1 MPLLSMTGFGDA
13 RLDRGEHAVAV
24 EVRTINSR
32 HLKVN
37 LRTTEGYGALDA
49 KIESLV
55 REAVRRGTVYVN
67 VRIRH
72 LSAAD
77 DFRIN
82 ADVLGTYLDQLQ
94 KVASER
100 DLDEVLRLEPLAQLP
115 GVVEEASADSR
126 SPETVWPHV
135 EATLREALRNLAE
148 MRAAEGAALA
158 DDLAAQCK
166 VVADSLEEIARRA
179 PQVAESYRQRLL
191 ERVNEALAPTN
202 VTLTAAD
209 LVREVCLFVDRSDIT
224 EEIVRQRSHLQQ
236 FADATRDSESVGRRL
251 EFICQ
256 EMGRE
261 TNTIGS
267 KANDAEITRH
277 VVEIKTALER
287 IREQIQNVE

>member
-13 RLDRGEHAVAV
+13 RQEQGDHSVSV

-37 LRTTEGYGALDA
+37 LRTSEGYGSLDA
-49 KIESLV
+49 KIESIL
-55 REAVRRGTVYVN
+55 RQTIRRGTVYAN
-67 VRIRH
+67 VRVRR

-77 DFRIN
+77 DYRIN
-82 ADVLGTYLDQLQ
+82 ADVLTTYLDQLQ
-94 KVASER
+94 RVAAGR
-100 DLDEVLRLEPLAQLP
+100 DLDERLRLEPLAQLP
-115 GVVEEASADSR
+115 GVVEEASTDAHAPDA
-126 SPETVWPHV
+126 VWPLI
-135 EATLREALRNLAE
+135 ESTLGEALNSLTE

-158 DDLAAQCK
+158 KDLTAQCE
-166 VVADSLEEIARRA
+166 VVSDSLKQVEARA
-179 PQVAESYRQRLL
+179 PQVAESYRERLL
-191 ERVNEALAPTN
+191 ERVNEALAPTGAT
-202 VTLTAAD
+202 VSAAD

-224 EEIVRQRSHLQQ
+224 EEIVRLRSHLQQ
-236 FADATRDSESVGRRL
+236 FADALQDSDSVGRRL

-267 KANDAEITRH
+267 KANDAEITVQ

>member
-13 RLDRGEHAVAV
+13 RQDRGEHAVGV

-32 HLKVN
+32 HLKLN

-49 KIESLV
+49 KIESAV
-55 REAVRRGTVYVN
+55 RETIRRGTVYVN

-82 ADVLGTYLDQLQ
+82 TDVLETYLDQLQ
-94 KVASER
+94 RVAARR
-100 DLDEVLRLEPLAQLP
+100 DLDERLRLEPLARLP
-115 GVVEEASADSR
+115 GVVEEASTESR
-126 SPETVWPHV
+126 SPDAVWPLV
-135 EATLREALRNLAE
+135 ESTLRAALANLAD
-148 MRAAEGAALA
+148 MRAAEGKALA
-158 DDLAAQCK
+158 ADLTAQCA
-166 VVADSLEEIARRA
+166 VVAQSLEQIAVRS
-179 PQVAESYRQRLL
+179 PEVSESYRQRLL
-191 ERVNEALAPTN
+191 ERVNEALAPAK
-202 VTLTAAD
+202 VALSAAD

-224 EEIVRQRSHLQQ
+224 EEIVRLRSHLQQ
-236 FADATRDSESVGRRL
+236 FSAAMGGDDSVGRRL

-267 KANDAEITRH
+267 KANDGEITQH
-277 VVEIKTALER
+277 VVGIKTALER